1 MALLFGSIAAQLLG
15 VLDLSA
21 VSEAAW
27 FSLPQLP
34 LVNFSFQFD
43 WSAIA
48 TMLVIYLVLMAETTG
63 TWFAV
68 SHVVAEPL
76 TEEKIN
82 RGVIGEG
89 LGCLVSSFIGGTPV
103 TSYSTNAGIIS
114 ITGVASRKVLWLQVR
129 GLSYLAY
136 LENFPP

>member
-1 MALLFGSIAAQLLG
+1 
-15 VLDLSA
+15 
-21 VSEAAW
+21 
-27 FSLPQLP
+27 
-34 LVNFSFQFD
+34 
-43 WSAIA
+43 
-48 TMLVIYLVLMAETTG
+48 MLVIYLVLMAETTG

-103 TSYSTNAGIIS
+103 TELLYKCWDYFNHWSC
-114 ITGVASRKVLWLQVR
+114 
-129 GLSYLAY
+129 
-136 LENFPP
+136 

>member
-1 MALLFGSIAAQLLG
+1 M
-15 VLDLSA
+15 
-21 VSEAAW
+21 
-27 FSLPQLP
+27 
-34 LVNFSFQFD
+34 
-43 WSAIA
+43 
-48 TMLVIYLVLMAETTG
+48 
-63 TWFAV
+63 

-89 LGCLVSSFIGGTPV
+89 LGCLVSSFIGGAV
-103 TSYSTNAGIIS
+103 TDYSTNAGIIS

>member
-1 MALLFGSIAAQLLG
+1 
-15 VLDLSA
+15 
-21 VSEAAW
+21 
-27 FSLPQLP
+27 
-34 LVNFSFQFD
+34 
-43 WSAIA
+43 
-48 TMLVIYLVLMAETTG
+48 MLVIYLVLMAETTG

-114 ITGVASRKVLWLQVR
+114 ITGVASRKVFVAACVVCLIWLIWKTFHLDF
-129 GLSYLAY
+129 GHSGTSYRRRFCGCLRHHFCKWN
-136 LENFPP
+136 ESHE